1 MDLAKKIALT
11 NAVKLLADNDIEVT
25 NRVDDKPSE
34 AYVPTKTFLS
44 MFSDYDVKPSESEDG
59 KRYGL
64 YRLETMY
71 EGILYRT
78 LAYEWEFKERDANEA
93 V

>member
-1 MDLAKKIALT
+1 MDLVKKIALT
-11 NAVKLLADNDIEVT
+11 NAVKLLADNDIEVS
-25 NRVDDKPSE
+25 NRVDKPTE

-44 MFSDYDVKPSESEDG
+44 MFPEYDVNPSETEDG

-64 YRLETMY
+64 YRLTTMY
-71 EGILYRT
+71 EGILYTT
-78 LAYEWEFKERDANEA
+78 LAYEREFKERDANEA